1 MDTSIF
7 YMDEKYTLA
16 AFFTTVTAFLT
27 GCLSLSRALSLKKM
41 SQKIIDIG
49 HGLFFIILALDEY
62 FEIHEYTN
70 TVIKTSLKEEG
81 MLKTLAN
88 FSWIFPLS
96 LIIAAVFILLLIKI
110 KTAGKEIRMP
120 LILGS
125 LSFLTVLIFELL
137 GSGTYGQNVFLYF
150 VAIEEGLEMIG
161 VSFFLM
167 AGLMEK
173 KLSKMAPGLY

>member
-7 YMDEKYTLA
+7 YMDEKCTLA
-16 AFFTTVTAFLT
+16 AFFITVTAFLV
-27 GCLSLSRALSLKKM
+27 GCLSLSRALSLKKLR
-41 SQKIIDIG
+41 QKIIDTG
-49 HGLFFIILALDEY
+49 YGLFFIILALDEY

-70 TVIKTSLKEEG
+70 TVIKTSFKEEG
-81 MLKTLAN
+81 ILKTLAN

-96 LIIAAVFILLLIKI
+96 LIITAVFILLLIKI
-110 KTAGKEIRMP
+110 KTVRKKIRMP

-137 GSGTYGQNVFLYF
+137 GSTTYGQNIFLYF

-161 VSFFLM
+161 ASFFLL
-167 AGLMEK
+167 AGLMEAK
-173 KLSKMAPGLY
+173 TV